1 VSTESMMSS
10 PTPNTRKISNNFGN
24 MASQSSECEIC
35 SAPAVACK
43 QYGAVCCFSCRAF
56 FRRSISR
63 KYECVAGLNNCKV
76 DIVTR
81 TNCKKCRLDRCLQSG
96 MRPELVDA
104 TVKSKQPEKS
114 NRPITSSGLKTTS
127 KCDIFG
133 GSTRN
138 GQSLNVSAASNNCV
152 SVIQQTS
159 YAQNGKTSQLRNISS
174 NNGEQDEK
182 CLTETVTE
190 NYEDKTNDVDIERI
204 AEDCYEEEE
213 KRGLKNITNSISL
226 NSKTESNSKI
236 GTLLPFKK
244 RRTEHYNGVLV
255 KICDQPLLGFT
266 FEEEFRLHKLI
277 ACREYVNEKTVM
289 HMMRTDPAK
298 VVASSDRFNADVKM
312 GRKITFDDEFLDF
325 FFQAGKHIAC
335 SIFPEVYEELKHI
348 RKDIA
353 YK

>member
-1 VSTESMMSS
+1 
-10 PTPNTRKISNNFGN
+10 
-24 MASQSSECEIC
+24 
-35 SAPAVACK
+35 
-43 QYGAVCCFSCRAF
+43 
-56 FRRSISR
+56 
-63 KYECVAGLNNCKV
+63 
-76 DIVTR
+76 
-81 TNCKKCRLDRCLQSG
+81 
-96 MRPELVDA
+96 VDA

-159 YAQNGKTSQLRNISS
+159 YAQNGKTSQLINISS

-182 CLTETVTE
+182 CLIETVAE
-190 NYEDKTNDVDIERI
+190 NYQDKTNDVDIERI

-325 FFQAGKHIAC
+325 FFQAGKHIGN
-335 SIFPEVYEELKHI
+335 FGNL
-348 RKDIA
+348 A
-353 YK
+353 YSKSDPRFKVLA